1 MSAEDD
7 GSIKIRLNPEERAAI
22 EAAAASKDLTISAF
36 VRTAALSLAAAVKRA
51 EGEPPPAAPSE
62 PGRPLRA
69 PGPPRGAAGWSG
81 CELHPNAIV
90 IPGSRGSMLC
100 GEPGCTNLAR
110 YG

>member
-1 MSAEDD
+1 MSIEDD
-7 GSIKIRLNPEERAAI
+7 GSIKIRLTPEERAAI

-62 PGRPLRA
+62 HPLRA
-69 PGPPRGAAGWSG
+69 PAPPRGAEGWSG

-90 IPGSRGSMLC
+90 VPGSRGSMLC